1 LNWVPPALQTIRRFQ
16 LSVNRAHKHHH
27 LLGLSLAHWKLSTV
41 SCFIGGLGGLCEASA
56 FQAVKH
62 THCRLAYLAFGE
74 LLSFLLLGVLLC
86 QLNTL
91 RYRFLHFLDHLRFF
105 ELQLTKFFLLQL
117 YHLLLRHHF
126 LVQILLVAQ
135 LAQLCV

>member
-1 LNWVPPALQTIRRFQ
+1 
-16 LSVNRAHKHHH
+16 
-27 LLGLSLAHWKLSTV
+27 
-41 SCFIGGLGGLCEASA
+41 
-56 FQAVKH
+56 
-62 THCRLAYLAFGE
+62 
-74 LLSFLLLGVLLC
+74 LGVLLC

-105 ELQLTKFFLLQL
+105 ELQLTKLFLLQL

-135 LAQLCV
+135 LAQLCVQELTLLEMVSLLANSFGFLKVPGHL